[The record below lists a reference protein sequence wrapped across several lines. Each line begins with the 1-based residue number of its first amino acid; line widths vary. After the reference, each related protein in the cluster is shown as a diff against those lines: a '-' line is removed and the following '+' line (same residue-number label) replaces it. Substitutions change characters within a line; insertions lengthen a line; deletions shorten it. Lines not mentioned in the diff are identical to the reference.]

1 MKEPLPMA
9 RVPTCLRT
17 HDYAELYSGHEM
29 HSAMRLARKLMT
41 LLLVAA
47 VGVLAPV
54 APAYAQP
61 SLAEIEAELD
71 AQWLKLEPVIEQY
84 NKVRSELKANQKKAA
99 ELDERIRPLSL
110 QADLAADEIGEVA
123 NRYYRTGPSSELNA
137 LLKTGSPTGLADQL
151 MVLDRIS
158 NRRQQQIAAV
168 LDTRNRYLSEKQAL
182 DELIAKQKAQD
193 EELAARRTAIDA
205 DIERL
210 ERARTAAYQAVG
222 YTGGSGVSGPCP
234 AVSVGGTA
242 GTAVRTACAQ
252 IGKPYVWGA
261 TGPNSFDCSGLTQ
274 YAWASAGVRLTHFT
288 GSQWGRGTP
297 VSRAEAVPGDLVFFF
312 SDLHHVG
319 MYIGAGLM
327 VHAPR
332 AGQSV
337 QIENID
343 HMPLVGF
350 RRVG

>member
-1 MKEPLPMA
+1 MA
-9 RVPTCLRT
+9 RVLTRLRT
-17 HDYAELYSGHEM
+17 RNHAKLHSGYGK
-29 HSAMRLARKLMT
+29 RPIVRVARWVLT
-41 LLLVAA
+41 LVIVAA
-47 VGVLAPV
+47 GALSSAVPGH
-54 APAYAQP
+54 AQP
-61 SLAEIEAELD
+61 TLAQIEDELD
-71 AQWLKLEPVIEQY
+71 AQWRKLEPVIEQY
-84 NKVRSELKANQKKAA
+84 NKVHSELKVNQKKAA

-110 QADLAADEIGEVA
+110 QADLAAAEIGEVA
-123 NRYYRTGPSSELNA
+123 NRYYRTGPSSEFNA
-137 LLKTGSPTGLADQL
+137 LLKSGSPTSLADQL

-158 NRRQQQIAAV
+158 SRRQQQVAAV
-168 LDTRNRYLSEKQAL
+168 LDTRDRYLSEKQAL
-182 DELIAKQKAQD
+182 DALIARQQAQD
-193 EELAARRTAIDA
+193 EELAARRKAIDA

-210 ERARTAAYQAVG
+210 EQARAAAYQTAG

-234 AVSVGGTA
+234 AVSVGGAA

-261 TGPNSFDCSGLTQ
+261 TGPSSFDCSGLTQ
-274 YAWASAGVRLTHFT
+274 YAWASAGVQLTHFT
-288 GSQWGRGTP
+288 GSQWNQGVP
-297 VSRAEAVPGDLVFFF
+297 VGRAEALPGDLVFFF

-319 MYIGAGLM
+319 MYIGNGLM

-332 AGQSV
+332 AGQPV

>member
-1 MKEPLPMA
+1 MA
-9 RVPTCLRT
+9 RVLTRLRPR
-17 HDYAELYSGHEM
+17 DCAESHSGHEM
-29 HSAMRLARKLMT
+29 HPVI
-41 LLLVAA
+41 LLVRSVMALSVLAVA
-47 VGVLAPV
+47 VGVVTPAG
-54 APAYAQP
+54 PAYAQP
-61 SLAEIEAELD
+61 SLGEIEAELD

-84 NKVRSELKANQKKAA
+84 NKVHSELKANQKKAA

-110 QADLAADEIGEVA
+110 QANLAADEIGQVA

-137 LLKTGSPTGLADQL
+137 LLKTGSPTSLADQL

-168 LDTRNRYLSEKQAL
+168 LESRDRYLSEKQAL
-182 DELIAKQKAQD
+182 DELITKQKAQD
-193 EELAARRTAIDA
+193 EELAARRKAINA

-210 ERARTAAYQAVG
+210 EQARTAAYQMVG
-222 YTGGSGVSGPCP
+222 YTGGSGISGPCP
-234 AVSVGGTA
+234 AISVGGAA
-242 GTAVRTACAQ
+242 GVAVRTACAQ
-252 IGKPYVWGA
+252 LGKPYVWGA

-288 GSQWGRGTP
+288 GSQWNQGAPIG
-297 VSRAEAVPGDLVFFF
+297 RAEARPGDLVFFF

-319 MYIGAGLM
+319 MYIGGGLM

-332 AGQSV
+332 AGQPV